1 MTCHYLND
9 GNVVVRFMILKK
21 EYFIPAVVLLRAL
34 RQTTDREIYD
44 RMCCPSRETGK
55 VSNAFV
61 ANHVEVMLRD
71 GSVRN
76 IFSRKD
82 ALCRIGKEFRVQMQK
97 MVSVVG
103 MSDEEVGFLLLKR
116 CVLVHLEDCD
126 DKFSLLLLMLRK
138 LWSFASGECAA
149 DNADALSSQEILLSG
164 HLYVVLFLHISQIH
178 RLFYH
183 TL

>member
-1 MTCHYLND
+1 MQNRK
-9 GNVVVRFMILKK
+9 G
-21 EYFIPAVVLLRAL
+21 
-34 RQTTDREIYD
+34 
-44 RMCCPSRETGK
+44 
-55 VSNAFV
+55 VS
-61 ANHVEVMLRD
+61 
-71 GSVRN
+71 
-76 IFSRKD
+76 
-82 ALCRIGKEFRVQMQK
+82 VQMQK

-164 HLYVVLFLHISQIH
+164 HLYLKDFERTTRERS
-178 RLFYH
+178 RETSCGYRS
-183 TL
+183 